1 MRLRVATFNVHH
13 CEGTDRRLD
22 VARIAEVISETGAQL
37 VALQELDRNMP
48 RSERVDQPAEL
59 ARSLGMEVAF
69 FPTLTRDGGEYGIAI
84 AARPPLA
91 PARYVS
97 LPQVAR
103 EEPRGAVIASWSGL
117 QVVCTHLATT
127 GRVLKVQ
134 TPALAA
140 VAAALPRPTVVM
152 GDLNQTRRHLAP
164 LLEAGFRGA
173 FGHGTLPRG
182 FPKRQIDHI
191 LVSPGIELLR
201 SWTIRTPASDH
212 LPLVAELEIATEPG
226 VLVL

>member
-22 VARIAEVISETGAQL
+22 VARIAEVISETGAEL

-59 ARSLGMEVAF
+59 ARSCSLGMEIAF
-69 FPTLTRDGGEYGIAI
+69 FPTLTRHGGEYGIAI

-91 PARYVS
+91 AARYVS

-117 QVVCTHLATT
+117 QVVCSHMATT
-127 GRVLKVQ
+127 RRVLKVQ

-140 VAAALPRPTVVM
+140 VAAALPRPAVVM
-152 GDLNQTRRHLAP
+152 GDLNQTRRHLTP
-164 LLEAGFRGA
+164 LLQAGFRGA
-173 FGHGTLPRG
+173 FGHGTLPRR

-201 SWTIRTPASDH
+201 SWTLRTKGSDH
-212 LPLVAELEIATEPG
+212 LPLVAELELPT
-226 VLVL
+226 VS